1 MTLQDL
7 GSIGEFVAAIAT
19 LATLAYLALQIR
31 QNTGA
36 PRAQTTAAV
45 ASEMQ
50 RNLLAL
56 AECDALAQA
65 FVKAAQSA
73 ELSPVEITRL
83 LMWWGSFIR
92 SADSHIVQAD
102 LRTLSE
108 DATVPT
114 RVVLRHFLQ
123 IPILRDSFQSL
134 LDQEANSK
142 TFSDWAKKNVLL

>member
-1 MTLQDL
+1 VTLQDL

-31 QNTGA
+31 QNTRGT
-36 PRAQTTAAV
+36 RAQTTAAV

-65 FVKAAQSA
+65 FVKAAQGA

-102 LRTLSE
+102 TIHG
-108 DATVPT
+108 DATAPT
-114 RVVLRHFLQ
+114 RVVLLQFLQ
-123 IPILRDSFQSL
+123 IPILRGSFKNM
-134 LDQEANSK
+134 LDQEVSSK
-142 TFSDWAKKNVLL
+142 TFRDWATKNVLS